1 MQASQIKKNKVKKV
15 FIAMSGGVD
24 SSVSAAI
31 LKDQGFQVIGV
42 HINCFNVDGCAE
54 RDAEDARRAAEHLSI
69 PFYVFDLEKEYKEKV
84 VEYMINGYKSGITP
98 NPDVECNREIKFGL
112 FYKRALELGA
122 DFIAT
127 GHYIENRNGK
137 LFAAKDKNKDQSYFL
152 WTLKPEQIKKCIFP
166 LGDLAKPE
174 VRKLAKKYGLH
185 NSEKKDSQGICFLG
199 MVSIADFLK
208 KYIPEK
214 KGDILN
220 EKGKKIGTHS
230 GAYYYTIGQRH
241 GLGIGGSKKPLF
253 VKEKDVKKNTIV
265 LAEGEE
271 NPSLLTSKIIISGI
285 NLISKDLEFSLN
297 CFGRVRY
304 RQPLFSC
311 KIRKIKNNL
320 EVIFNKPQKFVA
332 PGQSFVFYSNSG
344 EMLGGGII
352 N

>member
-1 MQASQIKKNKVKKV
+1 MSKARQNNKKTV
-15 FIAMSGGVD
+15 FIGMSGGVD

-31 LKDQGFQVIGV
+31 LKTQGYQVIGV
-42 HINCFNVDGCAE
+42 YMKCWNVDGCEE
-54 RDAEDARRAAEHLSI
+54 RDAEDARRAAESLDI
-69 PFYVFDLEKEYKEKV
+69 PFYVFDFKEEYKKRV
-84 VEYMINGYKSGITP
+84 VEYMVEGYKSGITP

-112 FYKRALELGA
+112 FYDKAISLGA

-127 GHYIENRNGK
+127 GHYVENKNGK

-166 LGDLAKPE
+166 LGKINKPE
-174 VRKLAKKYGLH
+174 VRVLAKKFNLH
-185 NSEKKDSQGICFLG
+185 NAEKKDSQGICFLG
-199 MVSIADFLK
+199 MVSIEDFLK
-208 KYIPEK
+208 QYIPEK
-214 KGDILN
+214 AGDILN
-220 EKGKKIGTHS
+220 ENGEKIGTHK

-241 GLGIGGSKKPLF
+241 GLGVGGSKNPLF
-253 VKEKDVKKNTIV
+253 VKEKDIKKNIIV
-265 LAEGEE
+265 LAEGED

-285 NLISKDLEFSLN
+285 NLINKSLKFPLN

-311 KIRKIKNNL
+311 KINKVGDNL
-320 EVIFNKPQKFVA
+320 EVVFNKPQKFVA
-332 PGQSFVFYSNSG
+332 SGQSFVFYSKSG